1 MTMRSTHG
9 ICPNC
14 GEAVR
19 PGFATCGDPQC
30 EREQGPVNGA
40 LRAGCPYV
48 TLDAHDGERW
58 GDIEVELANLR
69 NAARAAE
76 CLAEADDERIMTSGG
91 TDLTAALRFLAVGLD
106 GRIDKLTRLLG
117 LYREEGAPC

>member
-1 MTMRSTHG
+1 MTMRSIHS

-40 LRAGCPYV
+40 HRSAYI
-48 TLDAHDGERW
+48 TLGADDAERW

-106 GRIDKLTRLLG
+106 GRIEKLTRLLG
-117 LYREEGAPC
+117 LHRGEGAP